1 MWLKVKNEVP
11 IKGKDGGALFDCG
24 YRGDTEFRPE
34 FEAFLCDSHHRWA
47 IRKSWKEGN
56 RTLG

>member
-1 MWLKVKNEVP
+1 MKFLSKAKKEIICAPFN
-11 IKGKDGGALFDCG
+11 CG

-34 FEAFLCDSHHRWA
+34 FEEFLCDSHHRWA

-56 RTLG
+56 TALG